1 MTPFRI
7 CFLLAITMVFSQAA
21 EAQLPVR
28 IKDLTTVEGFRTN
41 RLEGYGLV
49 AGLAGTG
56 GKSPLTRQAL
66 QNFMIRN
73 GIRADSQQRLNIV
86 NDTRQKTDN
95 VAVVAV
101 TAEVPAFAR
110 PGSAVDVTVACI
122 DDASS
127 LQGGQLL
134 PTVLFGIDGKPYGMA
149 AGNVSVGGFSFGG
162 DAATVQKNH
171 PTLGRIPAGLTLE
184 EPIAMRVADRGLLR
198 LILRAPDFAT
208 ASRIERAINR
218 RFPLTAR
225 AADPATVE
233 LVMPGDRLANVSRFI
248 SEIGELRV
256 QPDARAR
263 VIINERTGTVIAGHN
278 VRIGRVALTH
288 ANLAIVT
295 TETPQVSQPAPF
307 SDGQTTT
314 VPRSDV
320 SVTEEANPITVID
333 GTATV
338 GELAT
343 ALNALGVAPRDL
355 SSIFQTLRSAGAL
368 HADIHMN

>member
-149 AGNVSVGGFSFGG
+149 AGNV
-162 DAATVQKNH
+162 
-171 PTLGRIPAGLTLE
+171 
-184 EPIAMRVADRGLLR
+184 
-198 LILRAPDFAT
+198 
-208 ASRIERAINR
+208 
-218 RFPLTAR
+218 
-225 AADPATVE
+225 
-233 LVMPGDRLANVSRFI
+233 
-248 SEIGELRV
+248 
-256 QPDARAR
+256 
-263 VIINERTGTVIAGHN
+263 
-278 VRIGRVALTH
+278 
-288 ANLAIVT
+288 
-295 TETPQVSQPAPF
+295 
-307 SDGQTTT
+307 
-314 VPRSDV
+314 
-320 SVTEEANPITVID
+320 
-333 GTATV
+333 
-338 GELAT
+338 
-343 ALNALGVAPRDL
+343 
-355 SSIFQTLRSAGAL
+355 
-368 HADIHMN
+368 